1 MVEIR
6 FDHDDIT
13 RALDYI
19 RNAFAN
25 TSDLM
30 QSIKDDFITPEI
42 ENIFNTD
49 GYGGWAGTERP
60 NPILRDTLLLQD
72 SIDDIIDVDNDSI
85 SIDTSDSSAFY
96 HDLHEEGTS
105 RFEAR
110 PVIGLLDDED
120 PRIEEIIEEWIDD
133 VIRGAGLEP

>member
-6 FDHDDIT
+6 FDHADIT
-13 RALDYI
+13 SAIAYI

-25 TSDLM
+25 TSNLM

-42 ENIFNTD
+42 ENIFDTD
-49 GYGGWAGTERP
+49 GYGTWDQTSRP
-60 NPILRDTLLLQD
+60 NPILRDTLLLKD
-72 SIDDIIDVDNDSI
+72 SIDDIIEIGNDTL
-85 SIDTSDSSAFY
+85 SIDTDKSAATYHTYHEDS
-96 HDLHEEGTS
+96 TP
-105 RFEAR
+105 RFVAR

-120 PRIEEIIEEWIDD
+120 PRIEEIIEAWVDD